1 MIPIILAFKPYL
13 VQLMGKTPRFLVGTM
28 DVCLM
33 PHETIKI
40 FKFAFTL
47 NIIEKKCPHTTV
59 IYDIYI
65 CIIIFT
71 MDPLHTCEFEI
82 LL

>member
-13 VQLMGKTPRFLVGTM
+13 EQLMGKTPRFLVGPM

-40 FKFAFTL
+40 FKFAFH
-47 NIIEKKCPHTTV
+47 IEYH
-59 IYDIYI
+59 
-65 CIIIFT
+65 
-71 MDPLHTCEFEI
+71 
-82 LL
+82 